1 MKIGD
6 KVVCIDVGNIKKL
19 KQYQTYIIQD
29 IIDELD
35 GVIPQIKLNEVDH
48 IYYKQ
53 SRFVSLKEYRKIKL
67 QNVKSIYN
75 K

>member
-1 MKIGD
+1 MKICD

-35 GVIPQIKLNEVDH
+35 GVIPQIRLIETGYV
-48 IYYKQ
+48 YYKI
-53 SRFVSLKEYRKIKL
+53 SRFISLNEYRKIKL
-67 QNVKSIYN
+67 QNVENIYN
-75 K
+75 